1 MEWNDQTCSFETIK
15 QKLIDF
21 NQERDWSQFHGARN
35 LAMAVTIEAGEL
47 LECFLWSL
55 DDGTAS
61 MQKNRAAIEAE
72 AADVLI
78 SLLNFCCA
86 ADIDIAAATQ
96 RKIAENALKYPV
108 ELAKGRSEKHNQL
121 KVRDV

>member
-15 QKLIDF
+15 QSLIRF
-21 NQERDWSQFHGARN
+21 NDLRHWSQFHGPRN
-35 LAMAVTIEAGEL
+35 LAMAVSVEAAEL

-55 DDGTAS
+55 DDGS
-61 MQKNRAAIEAE
+61 ESVKKSREAIEAE

-86 ADIDIAAATQ
+86 AGIDISAAAQ
-96 RKIAENALKYPV
+96 RKIAENAAKYPV
-108 ELAKGRSEKHNQL
+108 ELARGNAKKHDQL
-121 KVRDV
+121 KSHKP